1 MCRRGPSPPQR
12 EHNELDQSSNPE
24 LIEIRQLYRVLRAH
38 TGICALSLAAFA
50 APATA
55 FAQPQT
61 VATIK
66 PSLSP
71 NRLGAKG
78 ALTLTIN
85 YPNGTPSPMLRSVV
99 HFPAGLGLEI
109 PSLRSCSPARL
120 QANGVSGCP
129 KQSYLGNGHALV
141 ETNLG
146 TQPVLENV
154 ALWAF
159 LGPPQDL
166 VPTIEIFAQGTAPI
180 GEEVLLTATVL
191 PDHAPYGEEMVMS
204 VPSIPTLPS
213 QPGASILNLSLTIG
227 TMHRRTR
234 GANKVVMPSRCPVG
248 GFPFD
253 AEFTYASGS
262 EGTAH
267 AIVPC
272 PR

>member
-1 MCRRGPSPPQR
+1 LSK
-12 EHNELDQSSNPE
+12 
-24 LIEIRQLYRVLRAH
+24 IRQQYRALGALFA
-38 TGICALSLAAFA
+38 ISALSLAVFA
-50 APATA
+50 APAA
-55 FAQPQT
+55 VFAQPQT
-61 VATIK
+61 VAAIK

-71 NRLGAKG
+71 DRLGAKG
-78 ALTLTIN
+78 ALTVTIN

-141 ETNLG
+141 ETDLG

-166 VPTIEIFAQGTAPI
+166 VPTIEIFAQGSAPI

-191 PDHAPYGEEMVMS
+191 PDRAPYGEEMVMT

-227 TMHRRTR
+227 APHHRAR
-234 GANKVVMPSRCPVG
+234 GANKIVMPSRCPVG
-248 GFPFD
+248 GFPFA

-262 EGTAH
+262 TGTAN